1 MKDIYAKSSL
11 SIIPIH
17 NSYQPSG
24 QSVALQSMS
33 MGVPVAITH
42 TDGFWD
48 KELFSNSDNIFFVER
63 NIVSL
68 WTQSIIHIMSDL
80 KLQKK
85 ISLEAAKTIDRHYKS
100 DLFSIK
106 LFNILEI

>member
-1 MKDIYAKSSL
+1 MRDIYAKSVL

-48 KELFSNSDNIFFVER
+48 KELFSDSTNIFFVDK
-63 NIVSL
+63 NILSI
-68 WTQSIIHIMSDL
+68 WTQSIIKIMSDL
-80 KLQKK
+80 KLHEK
-85 ISLEAAKTIDRHYKS
+85 ISSEAIKTIEEHYTS
-100 DLFSIK
+100 ELFSMN